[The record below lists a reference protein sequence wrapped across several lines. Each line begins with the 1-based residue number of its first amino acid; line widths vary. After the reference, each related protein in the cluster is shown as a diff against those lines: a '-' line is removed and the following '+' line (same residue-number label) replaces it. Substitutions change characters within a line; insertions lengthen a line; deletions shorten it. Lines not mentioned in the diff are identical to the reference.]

1 MKKSVVVEYSC
12 KQNEHSSLRITQEK
26 GKVNTSLQKGKNCME
41 DEGVR
46 NRREYYRQWRAN
58 NKERVREYNA
68 RYWAKRAERMAQEQ
82 AAGKEVQ
89 RDDDR

>member
-1 MKKSVVVEYSC
+1 
-12 KQNEHSSLRITQEK
+12 
-26 GKVNTSLQKGKNCME
+26 ME